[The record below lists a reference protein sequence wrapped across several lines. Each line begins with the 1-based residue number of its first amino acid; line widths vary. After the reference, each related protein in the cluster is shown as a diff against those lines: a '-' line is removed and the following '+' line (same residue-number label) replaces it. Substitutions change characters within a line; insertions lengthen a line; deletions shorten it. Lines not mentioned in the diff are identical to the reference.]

1 MAYSSQRTRIAG
13 RGAFLCFLFT
23 ITLLAWGICRWSIA
37 IDQPPLTWDGIRCA
51 LQLLIACGVLTLLGS
66 AIIRLVARWCHRE
79 ALAPLLDYISPLA
92 GFIIA
97 LVIGQIGSIV
107 WILFRSGSNALSFG
121 FIGLRLPVSLIEVVV
136 IVLGSIVVIAKTPP
150 PILTRG
156 ENNSRKRSFSSCIVL
171 LAALCIPIALR
182 ELPRDT
188 TLSSD
193 PDQHAFYARQVLRLG
208 AIPWDQGIY
217 GPEHFHYP
225 GGFGAL
231 NAIWTLF
238 SGLSVV
244 EIATVQP
251 MIQFL
256 LMAALCA
263 SFAPLLLR
271 SFRKPRET
279 APENGSTLALTLGL
293 FVAYW
298 FFLPYGYQ
306 HDVYH
311 GEGTARASTTLL
323 LSFVFLSW
331 IGVPKDLR
339 TPRTTTVW
347 LAALMFSTVSI
358 ATFNPLS
365 AICPIILV
373 SGISLY
379 ELGRSL
385 LVTILRRVSATAA
398 PVPHILALGVAS
410 IFLLCSDPYFGEKIF
425 KRHSVPHALE
435 VLDVSST
442 QAPQATEPYV
452 KLPSEPILE
461 RFYPLQHVSF
471 FFAGTVPLAAI
482 PTDWYCIL
490 AAMMAIWLLY
500 APKIALRYVAL
511 GPLLSF
517 CFVLALSV
525 PPKNIAEPPLYLFQP
540 YLIRAVLQAGAVGAF
555 CLVAVSI
562 NALAAE
568 RSWVRSALAVAL
580 VLRFTWYPAHS
591 FASSNPIFNM
601 KPRATHPGSL
611 GGITEGD
618 REAIAFIKTFGASV
632 LSKYGDLSHDEA
644 PKILIPSHPTDLG
657 FEKWLFPIGASRLVP
672 LESPLPV
679 AFFYGQG
686 SRLWSYD
693 NYRQHVCLQFDKEWL
708 KKRNIRYVFI
718 PKSNPGCIRGK
729 QALLAESKILFEKDE
744 TRVIQIF

>member
-1 MAYSSQRTRIAG
+1 MAQSSQRTRIAG
-13 RGAFLCFLFT
+13 PCTALCSLLT
-23 ITLLAWGICRWSIA
+23 IALLAWGIWRWSIT
-37 IDQPPLTWDGIRCA
+37 IDQPPLTWDGFRCG
-51 LQLLIACGVLTLLGS
+51 LQLLAACGVLTLLGS
-66 AIIRLVARWCHRE
+66 AIIRVAARWCNRDGSMPRGHY
-79 ALAPLLDYISPLA
+79 LSPLA
-92 GFIIA
+92 GLVIA
-97 LVIGQIGSIV
+97 LVIGQIGSIA
-107 WILFRSGSNALSFG
+107 WILFRSGSNALSFALL
-121 FIGLRLPVSLIEVVV
+121 GLHFPISMIEVVG
-136 IVLGSIVVIAKTPP
+136 IILGSIAVVAKLPSP
-150 PILTRG
+150 FSKRAEGYSRGLDFLSFIFLLT
-156 ENNSRKRSFSSCIVL
+156 FICV
-171 LAALCIPIALR
+171 PVALR

-208 AIPWDQGIY
+208 AIPWDQGIF

-271 SFRKPRET
+271 SSRKPRES
-279 APENGSTLALTLGL
+279 APESGSTLALTLGL

-306 HDVYH
+306 HDMYH

-323 LSFVFLSW
+323 LSFVFLTW
-331 IGVPKDLR
+331 IGVPRDLR
-339 TPRTTTVW
+339 TPRGTTVW
-347 LAALMFSTVSI
+347 LAALMFTTTSI
-358 ATFNPLS
+358 ATFNPIS

-379 ELGRSL
+379 EAGRSL
-385 LVTILRRVSATAA
+385 LATIRRQVSTATQLA
-398 PVPHILALGVAS
+398 HILALGGLS
-410 IFLLCSDPYFGEKIF
+410 IFLLFSDPYFGEKVF
-425 KRHSVPHALE
+425 GRHSTPQAQE
-435 VLDVSST
+435 VVDTPPT
-442 QAPQATEPYV
+442 QASQTVEPYV
-452 KLPSEPILE
+452 KLPSEPIVE

-482 PTDWYCIL
+482 PIDWYCIL
-490 AAMMAIWLLY
+490 SAMMILWLLC

-540 YLIRAVLQAGAVGAF
+540 YLIRAVLQAGAIGAF

-568 RSWVRSALAVAL
+568 RSWVKSALAVAL
-580 VLRFTWYPAHS
+580 ALRFTWYPAHS
-591 FASSNPIFNM
+591 FASSNPIFNV

-618 REAIAFIKTFGASV
+618 REAIAFLKTFGASV
-632 LSKYGDLSHDEA
+632 LSKYGNLSHEDA